1 MKKIL
6 SFAIGLVFLL
16 SITGCSQTEN
26 YDMSIKPSE
35 FSEETL
41 KVLELF
47 DDELQ
52 FFDIKV
58 DETAKSHS
66 LSVWVYRDGEW
77 HEDGNTFG
85 EIDFLSNQI
94 AIELTKDSYELF
106 SIDDSGHT
114 SYSYPVI
121 ETDFENSMGIGG
133 SRIDREIPIELNKE
147 IPIWVKIGTEDG
159 SMEVMDITEDFRKS
173 DCNAGIVVTLTI
185 SDEVVE

>member
-1 MKKIL
+1 MKKIVIL
-6 SFAIGLVFLL
+6 LISLVTILMMA
-16 SITGCSQTEN
+16 GCSQKTN

-58 DETAKSHS
+58 DETAKSHTIA
-66 LSVWVYRDGEW
+66 VWVYRDGKW
-77 HEDGNTFG
+77 HEDGKTYG
-85 EIDFLSNQI
+85 EIEFLSNQI
-94 AIELTKDSYELF
+94 AINLSKDGYELF
-106 SIDDSGHT
+106 SIDDNGHT
-114 SYSYPVI
+114 SYSYMI

-147 IPIWVKIGTEDG
+147 IPIWVMIGTEG
-159 SMEVMDITEDFRKS
+159 SSMRVMDITEDFRNS
-173 DCNAGIVVTLTI
+173 ECNAGVAVTLTV
-185 SDEVVE
+185 SDEIVE